1 MGDAEGGRRNC
12 QSKSVFPTLTACLA
26 PAAENSATNKCNVYI
41 LCRAAMNTD
50 ITKIYIYIWIDRYI
64 FIQPVY
70 VYICI

>member
-50 ITKIYIYIWIDRYI
+50 ITNIYIYG
-64 FIQPVY
+64 
-70 VYICI
+70 